1 MSGSG
6 DADMSDPEDDASDAS
21 DGTDDQSEEQ
31 EETDLLKELAEEES
45 PGDAPLPFEY
55 TGRGLAMA
63 VRVVDTWLSRRT
75 DEFPPVAYDR
85 HGAVPDLYERAMRA
99 HKSVPPGAPG
109 TVSFAE
115 ALKLQIDRVI
125 PRARAWLGD
134 FASGSKI
141 EQIPMQCLLSPKE
154 LLVRHARKLQRKLDA
169 EIQAERA
176 KFWPQGEQGEVY
188 KPITHPHRAGDLAY
202 WKQEINNM
210 RLITR
215 VPHADSLA
223 KWQVAVAKAVAWALF
238 PYAHGAT
245 VDNLYGLLNRG
256 CAYGLPGARAGL
268 LSRVDSVDA
277 WELQSRREYHGK
289 VGTTLDDWLMF
300 PPKQT
305 PPLAQLPGHL
315 RSKNRSRYDANSAL
329 RALTHGLK
337 LHLADMALI
346 DVYGEDKGT
355 NARLFTEDEIAA
367 IAKSVEDNFDWL
379 KGGLPNGD
387 GSWWDDYLRWL
398 DGFWDGLSEHM
409 RPGAL
414 RCAIANANFYEPPK
428 KGEPMDRLY
437 GAPTILQAAVIADAP
452 TRHED
457 DDDFRDGEYKT
468 VEVDAER
475 EVRGSADASTSVL
488 VSQRART
495 QRLVDVAVSSF
506 EDDLTTAAYCDAL
519 HVQHADDPEGLPR
532 GTPLEGKTVLRE
544 VDTDSAFFGHVK
556 SLFAQSD
563 PRMLGQGNDA
573 QEYASAL
580 SDPPFQPE
588 EPTVPDNG
596 VADIEFG
603 KTPYGQI
610 VPIKVF
616 EVDMEHRMWQINPS
630 LDAPSRGPT
639 PNPNPQTTNFKAGY
653 DAARA
658 IVESDLQSH
667 MSMWYRKRKFPLAP
681 RSELNPRGVAPAK
694 LSDRSGKP
702 EHWDDPYFVDPEKLE
717 RPPEGTFDS
726 GCDRQQGL
734 LHPLLHAAQRLDAK
748 WLSAERKKMIPY
760 DERVHYKLNR
770 SDMCHGGGY
779 DQYGLE
785 YAAVRATVA
794 LRTKEERKQ
803 VSEWPDDD
811 TLPKISLDGGSAGV
825 HSAVHHT
832 RLGRWWKKGL
842 SEEKLTWTHRA
853 MTPRPM
859 PPADARVDYAQEQ
872 TDGGLLHGGPMRYD
886 VTDARATAQLN
897 ETMFLHGTAS
907 RLVPHILAGGFDAF
921 QKTVEGTY
929 FGSGIYFAEDP
940 AKADQYGRLAGSHK
954 TKALP
959 FDKEL
964 ANFFGIDVK
973 RDLVDAVKAG
983 RDGDD
988 GQHVF
993 YMVIARA
1000 TTGLTAMTSHYNFA
1014 SLNRLGTF
1022 MAPEHSYREF
1032 VAAEFSESERE
1043 KLAVV
1048 TTVNSDGSTSVRL
1061 KPVGEEG
1068 WNIVQGVW
1076 ERYWNQNYQGG
1087 STNLQSG
1094 SVHGEK
1100 RNFVERNEL
1109 LFEEVWQYLEYLRSN
1124 DTHGAFGFRPPSRL
1138 FRVATWDDEPNVRR
1152 RFYESKE
1159 GVPRV
1164 ESGLSDRDELR
1175 LVLGNEELAI
1185 RSHHAT
1191 GGLPYLAVATNR
1203 AHQNPGSNMNRQEQ
1217 IHRQYHCLQANG
1229 YGGRTMRG
1237 TGQRWEHLIR
1247 FQGKK
1252 RDHND
1257 TYFGGQ
1263 MRFREFVMFQNR
1275 RNTPAAVIPQF
1286 LVAYKRLPRPVTDVA
1301 AEGPRALVQYDPAT
1315 ANSPNPTIYNN
1326 DYTRDYAAT
1335 ESQLITWTTPT
1346 VYSLRDPYCPC
1357 ETWDPSRWRHSL
1369 HDYPTIYQQM
1379 PYVMGRRTRT
1389 DAYTPPLIFDYYGDW
1404 LRVLNSVQNPDD
1416 ERVRTDMNTP
1426 GVQEQLQVSDR
1437 LYNPDERGPYYPSG
1451 MLKRAEDDEDAVMDA
1466 PQVLDWP
1473 LVYDPD

>member
-1 MSGSG
+1 MKELEELDVPLGEPDEELS
-6 DADMSDPEDDASDAS
+6 DDAVR
-21 DGTDDQSEEQ
+21 
-31 EETDLLKELAEEES
+31 
-45 PGDAPLPFEY
+45 PFAY
-55 TGRGLAMA
+55 TGEGLAMA
-63 VRVVDTWLSRRT
+63 VRVVDAWLSRRT
-75 DEFPPVAYDR
+75 DEFSPVAYDR
-85 HGAVPDLYERAMRA
+85 HGAVPDLYRRAMQK
-99 HKSVPPGAPG
+99 HKSAAPGAPS

-115 ALKLQIDRVI
+115 ALKLEVDRVI

-134 FASGSKI
+134 FASGAKI
-141 EQIPMQCLLSPKE
+141 EQVPMQCLLSPKE
-154 LLVRHARKLQRKLDA
+154 LLIRRARKLQRELDA
-169 EIQAERA
+169 EIQADRA
-176 KFWPQGEQGEVY
+176 RFGPQ
-188 KPITHPHRAGDLAY
+188 KPLTDPDRKGDLAY

-223 KWQVAVAKAVAWALF
+223 KWQVAVAQAVAWALF
-238 PYAHGAT
+238 PYAHNAT
-245 VDNLYGLLNRG
+245 PGNLYGLLNRG
-256 CAYGLPGARAGL
+256 CAYGLPGARAKL

-277 WELQSRREYHGK
+277 WELQSGRKYHDE
-289 VGTTLDDWLMF
+289 VGTTLDDWLIF
-300 PPKQT
+300 PPGQI
-305 PPLAQLPGHL
+305 PPLAQLPHHL
-315 RSKNRSRYDANSAL
+315 PTKNKSKYDAGSAV
-329 RALTHGLK
+329 RALIHGLK
-337 LHLADMALI
+337 MHLADMALI
-346 DVYGEDKGT
+346 DVYGKDKGT

-379 KGGLPNGD
+379 KGGSPNGD

-398 DGFWDGLSEHM
+398 DGFWDGSSEHM

-414 RCAIANANFYEPPK
+414 RCAIANANVFNPLK
-428 KGEPMDRLY
+428 KGEPMDPLY
-437 GAPTILQAAVIADAP
+437 GAPMILQAAAIADGP
-452 TRHED
+452 LKHL

-495 QRLVDVAVSSF
+495 KKLVYAAVSSF
-506 EDDLTTAAYCDAL
+506 QDDLTTAAYCDAL

-544 VDTDSAFFGHVK
+544 VDADSAFFGHVK

-573 QEYASAL
+573 QEYASQLA
-580 SDPPFQPE
+580 DAPTQPK

-596 VADIEFG
+596 VQDIEFG

-616 EVDMEHRMWQINPS
+616 EVDMEHRKWQINPS
-630 LDAPSRGPT
+630 LDAPPHGPT
-639 PNPNPQTTNFKAGY
+639 PNPSPETTNFKAGY
-653 DAARA
+653 EAARS
-658 IVESDLQSH
+658 IVETDLQSR

-694 LSDRSGKP
+694 LGDRSGNSK
-702 EHWDDPYFVDPEKLE
+702 HWNDPYFVDPGKLKG
-717 RPPEGTFDS
+717 PDEGTFDS
-726 GCDRQQGL
+726 GADRPAGL
-734 LHPLLHAAQRLDAK
+734 LHPLLQAAQSLDDK
-748 WLSAERKKMIPY
+748 WLSEARMRMIPRAERI
-760 DERVHYKLNR
+760 HYKLNR
-770 SDMCHGGGY
+770 SSALDGGGY
-779 DQYGLE
+779 DMYGLE

-794 LRTKEERKQ
+794 LRTKEEREQ

-832 RLGRWWKKGL
+832 RLGRWWKEGL
-842 SEEKLTWTHRA
+842 SKEKLTWTHRA
-853 MTPRPM
+853 MTARE
-859 PPADARVDYAQEQ
+859 PANGRVDYAKEQ
-872 TDGGLLHGGPMRYD
+872 TDGGLLHGGPMRYEE
-886 VTDARATAQLN
+886 TDARANAQLN

-907 RLVPHILAGGFDAF
+907 RLVPHVLAGGFDAA
-921 QKTVEGTY
+921 QQTDEGTY
-929 FGSGIYFAEDP
+929 FGAGIYFAEDP

-959 FDKEL
+959 FDKDL
-964 ANFFGIDVK
+964 AEFFGIDAK
-973 RDLVDAVKAG
+973 RDLADAVRAG
-983 RDGDD
+983 RGGDD
-988 GQHVF
+988 GQQVF

-1022 MAPEHSYREF
+1022 MAPEHAYREF

-1043 KLAVV
+1043 KLVGV

-1068 WNIVQGVW
+1068 WNMVHGVW

-1094 SVHGEK
+1094 FVHGEK

-1109 LFEEVWQYLEYLRSN
+1109 LFEEVGSTPEYMRSS

-1138 FRVATWDDEPNVRR
+1138 YRVAKWDDEPNVQR

-1164 ESGLSDRDELR
+1164 ESGLSDREELR

-1191 GGLPYLAVATNR
+1191 GGLPYASVATNR

-1301 AEGPRALVQYDPAT
+1301 AEGPRALVQYEPAT
-1315 ANSPNPTIYNN
+1315 ADSPDPRIYNN
-1326 DYTRDYAAT
+1326 DSTRDYAAKN
-1335 ESQLITWTTPT
+1335 SQLITWTTPT
-1346 VYSLRDPYCPC
+1346 VYSLTDPYCPC
-1357 ETWDPSRWRHSL
+1357 ETWNPSRWRHSL

-1404 LRVLNSVQNPDD
+1404 LRVLNSVQDPDD

-1426 GVQEQLQVSDR
+1426 GVKEQLEVSDR
-1437 LYNPDERGPYYPSG
+1437 LYNPDERGTYYPSG
-1451 MLKRAEDDEDAVMDA
+1451 MLKRAEDDEDAVMDV
-1466 PQVLDWP
+1466 PQVSDWP